1 MRSKIHAYLP
11 TIAIMERLLLI
22 TMNVGT
28 WMLDLARHDY
38 LRAWEALGS

>member
-1 MRSKIHAYLP
+1 MRSKLHAYSP
-11 TIAIMERLLLI
+11 TITIMEGFLLV